1 MSRTFTVLLTIIII
15 LILRLFPAHAGTV
28 NLGGGFSGGE
38 FSINVSSIKEQRF
51 KTIYKQQ
58 YDFSC
63 GSATLASLL
72 AFHYDDVVDEFMVFK
87 DMYDNGNQQKI
98 QQNGFS
104 LLDMKSYLSRR
115 GYRSYGFKISLK
127 QLEQAEI
134 PAITIINNNGYMH
147 FVIIKGSNENEVLVG
162 DPAIGIKVYSKAEF
176 EKMWNKQIVFVIQD
190 KKNIASN
197 YYQTQAEWK
206 LRVKAHLGLAVDH
219 SSLALFNMLQPSTID
234 F

>member
-1 MSRTFTVLLTIIII
+1 MSRIFTVFLPLIVIL
-15 LILRLFPAHAGTV
+15 LILPTHAGTV

-38 FSINVSSIKEQRF
+38 FLIKVSSIKEQRF

-72 AFHYDDVVDEFMVFK
+72 AFHYDDVVNEFMVFK
-87 DMYDNGNQQKI
+87 DMYANGNQQKI

-104 LLDMKSYLSRR
+104 LLDMKRYLSRR
-115 GYRSYGFKISLK
+115 GYRSNGFKISLE
-127 QLEQAEI
+127 QLAKTEI
-134 PAITIINNNGYMH
+134 PAITIVNNKGYMH
-147 FVIIKGSNENEVLVG
+147 FVVIKGSDEHEVLVG
-162 DPAIGIKVYSKAEF
+162 DPAIGIKVYSRVEF
-176 EKMWNKQIVFVIQD
+176 EKMWNKQILFVIQD
-190 KKNIASN
+190 KKDIASN

-206 LRVKAHLGLAVDH
+206 LRVKANLGMAVDH
-219 SSLALFNMLQPSTID
+219 SSLALFNMLQPSAID

>member
-1 MSRTFTVLLTIIII
+1 MSRIFTVFLPLIVIL
-15 LILRLFPAHAGTV
+15 LILPTHAGTV

-38 FSINVSSIKEQRF
+38 FSIKVSSIKEQRF

-72 AFHYDDVVDEFMVFK
+72 AFHYDDVVNEFMVFK
-87 DMYDNGNQQKI
+87 DMYANGNQQKI

-104 LLDMKSYLSRR
+104 LLDMKRYLSRR
-115 GYRSYGFKISLK
+115 GYRSNGFKISLE
-127 QLEQAEI
+127 QLAKTEI
-134 PAITIINNNGYMH
+134 PAITIINNKGYMH
-147 FVIIKGSNENEVLVG
+147 FVVIKGSDEHEVLVG
-162 DPAIGIKVYSKAEF
+162 DPAIGIKVYSRVEF
-176 EKMWNKQIVFVIQD
+176 EKMWNKQILFVIQD
-190 KKNIASN
+190 KKDIASN

-206 LRVKAHLGLAVDH
+206 LRVKANLGMAVDH
-219 SSLALFNMLQPSTID
+219 SSLALFNMLQPSAID